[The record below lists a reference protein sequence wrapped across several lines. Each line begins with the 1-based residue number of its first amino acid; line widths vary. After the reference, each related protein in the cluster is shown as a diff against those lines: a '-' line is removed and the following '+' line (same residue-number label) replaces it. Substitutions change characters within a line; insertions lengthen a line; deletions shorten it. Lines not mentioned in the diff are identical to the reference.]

1 MAYKLLSIDTVVDGS
16 PETHIV
22 ALPEGGDH
30 IVGFVSLRHKGFR
43 SAQFAK
49 LFVDESERRSGIGS
63 MLVNHCRAR
72 ADQSGCESI
81 NAVIHH
87 NNLAVLPFYRQL
99 NFRVVYEWPEDGDL
113 MISRALN
120 EVE

>member
-1 MAYKLLSIDTVVDGS
+1 MAYKLFSIDTVVDGS
-16 PETHIV
+16 PETHII
-22 ALPEGGDH
+22 ALTEAGDH
-30 IVGFVSLRHKGFR
+30 IVGFVSLRHKGLR

-49 LFVDESERRSGIGS
+49 LFVDENFRRHGLGS
-63 MLVNHCRAR
+63 RLVNHCCAR
-72 ADQSGCESI
+72 ADQSRCESI
-81 NAVIHH
+81 NAVVKHD
-87 NNLAVLPFYRQL
+87 NRAVLPFYRQL